1 MIRINLLPIGRRP
14 VEERI
19 RKEISVFLLLTFFS
33 LAVMAYFHIGHTREI
48 ERINAEKKTVD
59 GEIRRYQERQRQLD
73 ALKKKEDVMK
83 QKLKVIEDLRK
94 NRDLPVRVLAEL
106 AVRIPADKMWIK
118 TLSQKGG
125 ILTLTGVARGNETIA
140 QFMEVLARSP
150 YIDANAVVLKQ
161 SRQVT
166 VAGYKLKNFNLNCKI
181 VVPVSEQKKAVKEN
195 GKRQKAKASSGGA
208 A

>member
-1 MIRINLLPIGRRP
+1 MIRINLLPVGRRP
-14 VEERI
+14 VEEKV
-19 RKEISVFLLLTFFS
+19 RKEISVFFLLMFFS

-48 ERINAEKKTVD
+48 KRIGETKKTVD
-59 GEIRRYQERQRQLD
+59 KEIRRYRDRQKQLD
-73 ALKKKEDVMK
+73 ELKKKENVMK

-94 NRDLPVRVLAEL
+94 NRDLPVRILDEL

-140 QFMEVLARSP
+140 QFMEILAKSP
-150 YIDANAVVLKQ
+150 YIDPNAVVLKQ
-161 SRQVT
+161 SRQVKIE
-166 VAGYKLKNFNLNCKI
+166 GYKLKNFNLSAKI
-181 VVPVSEQKKAVKEN
+181 IVPPAK
-195 GKRQKAKASSGGA
+195 QKAKAETGKQRKAQASSGDA